1 MLPGHPSRT
10 LLGPAIRRAA
20 HQLLDAP
27 LILNDPVAVGLVPEA
42 DARAIEANLA
52 NHQTRESVLLRS
64 LFVMRSRFAEDSLAQ
79 AAARGVDQY
88 VIVGAGL
95 ETFPWRQPDYA
106 NCMRIFV
113 ADHISSLIWT
123 QAKFWERGL
132 PKPANVAF
140 VPLDL
145 EQDAMADRLAEFG
158 FDAGRAAFCSA
169 LGVTQYIERAATE
182 RLLSFV
188 SGLGAESEIVFSYV
202 PSETDLAGPD
212 RDFAT
217 TSARRAGAVGEEW
230 KTRFSGADIVGLVK
244 AVGFGQIT
252 HLTPER
258 AQQLYFASRTD
269 GLGAPSWEQL
279 IAARI

>member
-1 MLPGHPSRT
+1 MLTGRPSRT

-20 HQLLDAP
+20 HQLLDTP
-27 LILNDPVAVGLVPEA
+27 LILNDPLAVGLVPEA
-42 DARAIEANLA
+42 DARAIEANLTD
-52 NHQTRESVLLRS
+52 HQTRESVLLRS
-64 LFVMRSRFAEDSLAQ
+64 LFVMRSRFAEDCLAQ

-88 VIVGAGL
+88 VTVGAGL
-95 ETFPWRQPDYA
+95 ETFPWRQPEYA
-106 NCMRIFV
+106 NRMRIFV
-113 ADHISSLIWT
+113 ADHIASLVWT
-123 QAKFWERGL
+123 QLKFWERGL

-145 EQDAMADRLAEFG
+145 EQDAIGGRLAEFG

-182 RLLSFV
+182 RLLRFV
-188 SGLGAESEIVFSYV
+188 SGLGAGSEIVFSYV
-202 PSETDLAGPD
+202 PSDAELSGSD
-212 RDFAT
+212 RDFAA
-217 TSARRAGAVGEEW
+217 TSACRAQAFGEEW
-230 KTRFSGADIVGLVK
+230 KTRFGAADIVGLGK

-279 IAARI
+279 IAARN